1 MLCSTCGSMSCYAD
15 DTSYSCSGTDPALM
29 SENLTSKYKVMSDFL
44 VSNKLKLNDEKTH
57 LMVMS
62 TSQARLSRE
71 KQGTSTKVVIR
82 TPGKVIEQ
90 SESEQ
95 LLGCF
100 LHQDMKWGEHLQDN
114 NESLLRSLNSRVGA
128 LKLIGKVASFKTRKM
143 IADGVFMSKL
153 AYLIALW
160 GGCSKQL
167 LISLQKVQNKAAR
180 VVTKLDWNTH
190 ARDLLHQCGW
200 LSVHQ
205 LAVYHSVVLVY
216 KVRQTE
222 SPRYLFSMFS
232 AKYNCDTRQAAS
244 GLIRHTRGIELDI
257 AKDSFRWRASNE
269 FNSLPLVTRQKTTL
283 KEFKSSAKKW
293 IKTNISLE

>member
-1 MLCSTCGSMSCYAD
+1 MSCYAD

-114 NESLLRSLNSRVGA
+114 NESLLRSLNSRVRA
-128 LKLIGKVASFKTRKM
+128 LKLIGRGASFKTKKM
-143 IADGVFMSKL
+143 IADGIFMSKL
-153 AYLIALW
+153 AYLNAVW
-160 GGCSKQL
+160 GVCSK
-167 LISLQKVQNKAAR
+167 
-180 VVTKLDWNTH
+180 
-190 ARDLLHQCGW
+190 
-200 LSVHQ
+200 
-205 LAVYHSVVLVY
+205 
-216 KVRQTE
+216 
-222 SPRYLFSMFS
+222 
-232 AKYNCDTRQAAS
+232 
-244 GLIRHTRGIELDI
+244 
-257 AKDSFRWRASNE
+257 
-269 FNSLPLVTRQKTTL
+269 
-283 KEFKSSAKKW
+283 
-293 IKTNISLE
+293 